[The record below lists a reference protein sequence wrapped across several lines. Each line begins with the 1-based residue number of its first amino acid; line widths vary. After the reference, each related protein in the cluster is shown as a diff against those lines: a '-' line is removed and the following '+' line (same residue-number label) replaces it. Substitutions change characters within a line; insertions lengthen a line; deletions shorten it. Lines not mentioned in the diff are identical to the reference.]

1 MKGLGKTALA
11 VILMAFMMMFA
22 SMVALDAF
30 VIVSSKQTQ
39 IKACTLATDVQS
51 LEHDKGTVR
60 NITNIVKNFDTRK
73 PMLEV
78 VTPPAA
84 EYIKDQR
91 RFFDTPYEKLAEK
104 LSVVNMRIGNN
115 NNETA
120 IKGISISVIYNST
133 TIPNLYNLSLI
144 NRLEPFERK
153 SFSLLMKDDKK
164 DPKYVEVVSVSCTPK
179 IPTLVFFTSVR

>member
-1 MKGLGKTALA
+1 MKGIGKTALA

-30 VIVSSKQTQ
+30 VIVSSKQAQ

-60 NITNIVKNFDTRK
+60 NITNIVRNFDTRK

-84 EYIKDQR
+84 DYIRDQR
-91 RFFDTPYEKLAEK
+91 RFFDTPYEKIAEK

-120 IKGISISVIYNST
+120 IKGISVSVIYNNT
-133 TIPNLYNLSLI
+133 DYNLYNVSVI
-144 NRLEPFERK
+144 DRLEIFERK
-153 SFSLLMKDDKK
+153 SVTLVMKDDKK

-179 IPTLVFFTSVR
+179 IPTLVFFPR